1 MTSSMEAAE
10 LPTIFRCPISFEIM
24 ENPVTISTGITYDRQ
39 SIEKWLFTYK
49 RAICPATMQPLHN
62 FDLIPNHTLKNLILS
77 WRNQSHHT
85 QTKAFLSSS
94 LSSKHLELASI
105 LSAMESSPFKVSSLR
120 KLRSFATDNPLVFL
134 YSNGVEALCRILTQ
148 SNTDCG
154 DDFTPFRACEE
165 ALGVLKNLPFDNH
178 DASIGLLSN
187 PEIVKPMLTILQRG
201 GAEARL
207 DAITILQRLSK
218 VNPSITNQFHQDIDV
233 FKSLL
238 DLLSDEVSTK
248 LSSSSLDLLLQS
260 VYNSKANR
268 LKAIEAGA
276 VCVLIELLP
285 DEAGRQRR
293 EKTLLLLK
301 RLCEC
306 AEGRSAF
313 VDHRMGIAAVA
324 SKIEK
329 EHDLGTKLG
338 VKVLW
343 LVCTFSQRKEVV
355 EGMMGCGAVR
365 KLFGLIHVD
374 GHSSTKEKALMMVRM
389 HGHAWRQYPCFPVEL
404 RAVRY

>member
-1 MTSSMEAAE
+1 MTSPAESE
-10 LPTIFRCPISFEIM
+10 LPSIFRCPISLEIM
-24 ENPVTISTGITYDRQ
+24 ENPVTIATGITYDLQ

-49 RAICPATMQPLHN
+49 KTICPATMQPLHN

-77 WRNQSHHT
+77 WRTQSLLS
-85 QTKAFLSSS
+85 KPKPSLSSS
-94 LSSKHLELASI
+94 FSSKHLELTSI
-105 LSAMESSPFKVSSLR
+105 LAAMDSSPFKVNSLK

-134 YSNGVEALCRILTQ
+134 SSNGVEALCRILKQ
-148 SNTDCG
+148 SNTDFS
-154 DDFTPFRACEE
+154 DEFAPFRACEE

-178 DASIGLLSN
+178 DASIGLLSKPDSVN
-187 PEIVKPMLTILQRG
+187 PMLTILQRG
-201 GAEARL
+201 SAEARL
-207 DAITILQRLSK
+207 DAITILKRISK
-218 VNPSITNQFHQDIDV
+218 ANPSITSQFHQDIDV

-248 LSSSSLDLLLQS
+248 LSTSSLDLLLQA
-260 VYNSKANR
+260 VATSKANR

-293 EKTLLLLK
+293 DKTLLLLK

-306 AEGRSAF
+306 AEGRLAF
-313 VDHRMGIAAVA
+313 ADHRMGIAAVA
-324 SKIEK
+324 SKIGRDN
-329 EHDLGTKLG
+329 DLGTKLG

-343 LVCTFSQRKEVV
+343 LVCSFLPRKEVV
-355 EGMMGCGAVR
+355 EGMMACGAVK

-374 GHSSTKEKALMMVRM
+374 GQSSTKEKALSMVRM
-389 HGHAWRQYPCFPVEL
+389 HNDAWRQYPCFPIEL